1 MIRAKKSTKPKPP
14 AGYDDNPPLT
24 AARLRRMR
32 PAAEVVPDIVAEF
45 KRRVGRPAQ
54 GDKPKVP
61 VSLRLPPDILEA
73 YKATGEGW
81 QRRMTDALA
90 KGAKKL
96 PRSKHAA

>member
-1 MIRAKKSTKPKPP
+1 MTKTKKSARPKPP
-14 AGYDDNPPLT
+14 ADYDDNPLLM

-32 PAAEVVPDIVAEF
+32 PAAEVVPQIVAEF

-54 GDKPKVP
+54 GDKPKIP

-81 QRRMTDALA
+81 QGRMTDALA

-96 PRSKHAA
+96 PRSRHAA